1 LPPTGMLMAAKATTA
16 PEDADAGE
24 AEVAE
29 AKPAGGSFFG
39 RLIGKITGMGRMKMM
54 IFGGVALL
62 VIGGGVYGT
71 ILMKGGEKKPVEATA
86 PKTFHHELPEMMV
99 NLSAGNDR
107 PQYLRVKIT
116 LELENEKTIEMLKPA
131 LPRVV
136 DTFQVHL
143 RELRAGDLQGSA
155 GLFRLR
161 EELTRRVNHAIAP
174 AKIRAVLFREV
185 VVQ

>member
-1 LPPTGMLMAAKATTA
+1 MAKISTA
-16 PEDADAGE
+16 PTDLEADE
-24 AEVAE
+24 APEE
-29 AKPAGGSFFG
+29 AKPAASSG
-39 RLIGKITGMGRMKMM
+39 LIGKLLGPIKGMSRKQMM
-54 IFGGVALL
+54 IYGGGLL
-62 VIGGGVYGT
+62 VVIGLGVGGMMFLGGGSKTEEV
-71 ILMKGGEKKPVEATA
+71 AA
-86 PKTFHHELPEMMV
+86 PKAIHHELPEMMV

-116 LELENEKTIEMLKPA
+116 LEVADAKVVEALKPA
-131 LPRVV
+131 LPRVL

-143 RELRAGDLQGSA
+143 RELRAADLEGSA

>member
-1 LPPTGMLMAAKATTA
+1 MASKVTTA
-16 PEDADAGE
+16 PNDLEEEEGKSAD
-24 AEVAE
+24 
-29 AKPAGGSFFG
+29 KPAAGGSFIG
-39 RLIGKITGMGRMKMM
+39 RLIGRVKGLSRKQM
-54 IFGGVALL
+54 IIYGGALLL
-62 VIGGGVYGT
+62 VICAGVGAMMFLGGGKHKEEV
-71 ILMKGGEKKPVEATA
+71 AA
-86 PKTFHHELPEMMV
+86 PKAVYHELPEMIV
-99 NLSAGNDR
+99 NLAAGNER

-116 LELENEKTIEMLKPA
+116 LEVEDAKVVEALRPA
-131 LPRVV
+131 LPRVL

-143 RELRAGDLQGSA
+143 RELRAGDLEGSA

>member
-1 LPPTGMLMAAKATTA
+1 MAKISTA
-16 PEDADAGE
+16 PTDLEAEDAPE
-24 AEVAE
+24 E
-29 AKPAGGSFFG
+29 AKPAASGGG
-39 RLIGKITGMGRMKMM
+39 LVGKLLGPIKGLSRKQMM
-54 IFGGVALL
+54 IY
-62 VIGGGVYGT
+62 GGGLLAVVG
-71 ILMKGGEKKPVEATA
+71 LGVGGMMFLGGGEKHEEMAA
-86 PKTFHHELPEMMV
+86 PKAIHHELPEMMV

-116 LELENEKTIEMLKPA
+116 LEVADAKVVEALKPA
-131 LPRVV
+131 LPRVL

-143 RELRAGDLQGSA
+143 RELRAADLEGSA

>member
-1 LPPTGMLMAAKATTA
+1 MASKITTA
-16 PEDADAGE
+16 PTDADDEEGAAGE
-24 AEVAE
+24 AAPVS
-29 AKPAGGSFFG
+29 GSFVG
-39 RLIGKITGMGRMKMM
+39 RLIGKVKGLSRKQM
-54 IFGGVALL
+54 IIYGGAAL
-62 VIGGGVYGT
+62 VIIGGGYGGYAFF
-71 ILMKGGEKKPVEATA
+71 LGGKKPVEEVAA
-86 PKTFHHELPEMMV
+86 PKALYQELPEMTV

-116 LELENEKTIEMLKPA
+116 LEVQDQKAIEALKPVM
-131 LPRVV
+131 PRVV

-143 RELRAGDLQGSA
+143 RELRAGDLEGSA

>member
-1 LPPTGMLMAAKATTA
+1 MASKITTA
-16 PEDADAGE
+16 PGDADVDEGQA
-24 AEVAE
+24 
-29 AKPAGGSFFG
+29 AKPAGGSFVS
-39 RLIGKITGMGRMKMM
+39 RIIGGIKGMSRKQMM
-54 IFGGVALL
+54 IYGGALL
-62 VIGGGVYGT
+62 LLAGGGYGASMF
-71 ILMKGGEKKPVEATA
+71 LGGSKKAPEVAA
-86 PKTFHHELPEMMV
+86 PKAIHHELPEMMV

-116 LELENEKTIEMLKPA
+116 LELNDAKAIEALKPVM
-131 LPRVV
+131 PRVI

-143 RELRAGDLQGSA
+143 RELRAGDLEGSA

>member
-1 LPPTGMLMAAKATTA
+1 MASKITTA
-16 PEDADAGE
+16 PGDIDADDDAP
-24 AEVAE
+24 E
-29 AKPAGGSFFG
+29 AKPVSGSFVG
-39 RLIGKITGMGRMKMM
+39 RLMGRVKGLSRKQMM
-54 IFGGVALL
+54 IYGGALL
-62 VIGGGVYGT
+62 VLIGGGYGGYAFF
-71 ILMKGGEKKPVEATA
+71 LGGKKPVDVVAA
-86 PKTFHHELPEMMV
+86 PKAVHHELPEMMV

-116 LELENEKTIEMLKPA
+116 LEVENQKVIEALKPVM
-131 LPRVV
+131 PRVL

-143 RELRAGDLQGSA
+143 RELRAGDLEGSA

>member
-1 LPPTGMLMAAKATTA
+1 MASKITTA
-16 PEDADAGE
+16 PEELEADEGQ
-24 AEVAE
+24 AE
-29 AKPAGGSFFG
+29 AKPVSGSFFG
-39 RLIGKITGMGRMKMM
+39 RLMGRVKGISRKQMM
-54 IFGGVALL
+54 IYGGAVL
-62 VIGGGVYGT
+62 VLIGGGYGGYAFF
-71 ILMKGGEKKPVEATA
+71 LAGDKPVEVAAA
-86 PKTFHHELPEMMV
+86 PKAVHHELPEMMV

-116 LELENEKTIEMLKPA
+116 LEVEDLKTIESLKPVM
-131 LPRVV
+131 PRVL

-143 RELRAGDLQGSA
+143 RELRAGDLEGSA

>member
-1 LPPTGMLMAAKATTA
+1 MAGKATAA
-16 PEDADAGE
+16 PLDDVDAGD
-24 AEVAE
+24 APAE
-29 AKPAGGSFFG
+29 AKPASGSFFG

-54 IFGGVALL
+54 IFGGVLLAL
-62 VIGGGVYGT
+62 VGGGAYAMFFTG
-71 ILMKGGEKKPVEATA
+71 GGETKPAETPTA
-86 PKTFHHELPEMMV
+86 KTFHHELPEMMV

-116 LELENEKTIEMLKPA
+116 LELENEKTIEALKPV

-143 RELRAGDLQGSA
+143 RELRASDLQGSA
-155 GLFRLR
+155 GIFRLR

>member
-1 LPPTGMLMAAKATTA
+1 MASKITTA
-16 PEDADAGE
+16 PGDADAEEGQ
-24 AEVAE
+24 
-29 AKPAGGSFFG
+29 AKPAAGGSFVG
-39 RLIGKITGMGRMKMM
+39 RIIGGIKGMSRKQMM
-54 IFGGVALL
+54 IYGGALL
-62 VIGGGVYGT
+62 LIAGGGYGAMT
-71 ILMKGGEKKPVEATA
+71 FFGGEKKPVEVAA
-86 PKTFHHELPEMMV
+86 PKAIHHELPEMMV

-116 LELENEKTIEMLKPA
+116 LELNDAKAIESLKPVM
-131 LPRVV
+131 PRVI

-143 RELRAGDLQGSA
+143 RELRAGDLEGSA

>member
-1 LPPTGMLMAAKATTA
+1 MASKVTTA
-16 PEDADAGE
+16 PGDADAEEGQ
-24 AEVAE
+24 VE
-29 AKPAGGSFFG
+29 AKPAGGSFISRLFG
-39 RLIGKITGMGRMKMM
+39 RFKSMSRKQMMIYGGGLLLLIGAGYGATFF
-54 IFGGVALL
+54 FGGSA
-62 VIGGGVYGT
+62 
-71 ILMKGGEKKPVEATA
+71 PVEAAA
-86 PKTFHHELPEMMV
+86 PKAIHHELPEMMV

-116 LELENEKTIEMLKPA
+116 LELADAKAIEALKPVM
-131 LPRVV
+131 PRVM

-143 RELRAGDLQGSA
+143 RELRASDLEGSA